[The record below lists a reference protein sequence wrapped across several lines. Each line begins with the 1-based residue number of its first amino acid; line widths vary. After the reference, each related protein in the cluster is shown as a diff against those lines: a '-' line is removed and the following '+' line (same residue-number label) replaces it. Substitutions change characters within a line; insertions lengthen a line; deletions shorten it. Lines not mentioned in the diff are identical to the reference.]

1 MASSAGHTFAGGV
14 VLYDGGLSAGFGDGF
29 CAVPMGH
36 TGLEVIGDQGLGHAA
51 EEGERP
57 ASGDQ
62 PRSRNLELELPSA
75 PKAPKPVLW

>member
-1 MASSAGHTFAGGV
+1 MASSAGRTFAGGV
-14 VLYDGGLSAGFGDGF
+14 VLYGGGLSAGFGDRF
-29 CAVPMGH
+29 CAVPMGQL
-36 TGLEVIGDQGLGHAA
+36 GLEVIGDQGLGHAA